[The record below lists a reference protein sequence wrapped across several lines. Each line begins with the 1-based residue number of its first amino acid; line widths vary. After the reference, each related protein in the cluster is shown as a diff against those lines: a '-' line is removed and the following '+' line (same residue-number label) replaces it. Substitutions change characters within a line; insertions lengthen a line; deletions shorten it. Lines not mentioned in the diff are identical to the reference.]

1 MHPPQEVCTLIHIS
15 CAALLAPF
23 LGRDRTVPRFLFT
36 TPAPMEWMVFLFC
49 GLLVG
54 CERLTSPSGEEE
66 GGGEPPG
73 IRLTLVEANQGVGI
87 RILEEGIPI
96 PLSARNAPLIE
107 NRETLIWA
115 LWEVDDGWVRR
126 TVRAELKITVPD
138 GREETKV
145 QQRFVVEGAQSSFE
159 SFDLSFA
166 WALPPELAVHGA
178 TYQLT
183 LTLPGSGGVGGGEI
197 AAGAFPSSPEPI
209 GFEESYQVIRVT
221 LVPVQHQ
228 YEDSCSEIPELSHAD
243 VETFGELLHRRNPTE
258 RVVMT
263 LREPY
268 VWTESLSSY
277 SGLLA
282 ALSQLRFQDGAD
294 PAEYYAGLVHHC
306 VRTGGQ
312 AITIPPFP
320 TRDNAWTRT
329 VVSAWR
335 GAAPLSST
343 TFVHEMGHAQGRR
356 HVRCTGAE
364 GSPDPHY
371 PYPAGNIGV
380 WGYSIPIPDARIP
393 WLSGNT
399 YHPETSYDYM
409 GYCTGPQHVS
419 DYGWGLVYPFIR
431 EISGWELEDP
441 APAPSPVRPEGSH
454 RLLVGLLD
462 QEGREHWFEVPGRA
476 SDREPTPGS
485 YLELTVEGVPV
496 LLPVWEGAQPHG
508 AGRIV
513 VAELP
518 VPLERVSRIFLE
530 SSGMKGPVDL
540 GRVQRL
546 R

>member
-1 MHPPQEVCTLIHIS
+1 VPRYLS
-15 CAALLAPF
+15 LRRRL
-23 LGRDRTVPRFLFT
+23 LGRIVSFLC
-36 TPAPMEWMVFLFC
+36 V
-49 GLLVG
+49 LLVG
-54 CERLTSPSGEEE
+54 CERVTSPSGEEE
-66 GGGEPPG
+66 GGGDPPG

-87 RILEEGIPI
+87 KILEKGIPI

-115 LWEVDDGWVRR
+115 VWEVDDGWTPR
-126 TVRAELKITVPD
+126 TVRAELRIAVPD
-138 GREETKV
+138 GPEETRVK
-145 QQRFVVEGAQSSFE
+145 QRFIGRTRSSFE

-166 WALPPELAVHGA
+166 WALPPEMAVHGA
-178 TYQLT
+178 TYQIT
-183 LTLPGSGGVGGGEI
+183 LTLPESGGVGGGEVT
-197 AAGAFPSSPEPI
+197 AGTFPSSPEPM

-228 YEDSCSEIPELSHAD
+228 YEDSCSEVPELSDAD

-258 RVVMT
+258 RVLMT

-312 AITIPPFP
+312 AITIPSFP

-356 HVRCTGAE
+356 HVRCTGTE

-371 PYPAGNIGV
+371 PYPAGDIGV
-380 WGYSIPIPDARIP
+380 WGYSIVIPDARMP

-409 GYCTGPQHVS
+409 GYCMGPQHVS
-419 DYGWGLVYPFIR
+419 DYGWRLVYPFIR
-431 EISGWELEDP
+431 EISRWELEDP
-441 APAPSPVRPEGSH
+441 APAPFPVRPEGFH
-454 RLLVGLLD
+454 RLLVGLFD
-462 QEGREHWFEVPGRA
+462 PDGSEHWFEVPGAA
-476 SDREPTPGS
+476 SHRRPTPGS
-485 YLELTVEGVPV
+485 YLELTVGGVPV
-496 LLPVWEGAQPHG
+496 RLPVWEGSRPHEV
-508 AGRIV
+508 GRTV

-518 VPLERVSRIFLE
+518 VPLERVGRVSLE
-530 SSGMKGPVDL
+530 SFGMKTPVDL
-540 GRVQRL
+540 GRVR
-546 R
+546 RFR